1 MTMNIKQLEEC
12 LTNRNWKNLGAMAIS
27 YIYAD
32 GQTSRRPNNRRL
44 LDINGP
50 WGHQSWQHHCVFV
63 KDQLGQPTHYKSIGT
78 V

>member
-50 WGHQSWQHHCVFV
+50 WGHLQHISVLAASLC
-63 KDQLGQPTHYKSIGT
+63 IC
-78 V
+78 